1 MGKWKRAYKDLD
13 KQELEKVRRL
23 GQIIA
28 SHEDTIN
35 KLEIKAKRSKKNFDK
50 LMELYNASLLQN
62 DKLKRAN
69 TYLGNVNNINNV

>member
-1 MGKWKRAYKDLD
+1 MGSWKRAYKDLD
-13 KQELEKVRRL
+13 KQELEKSRRL

-28 SHEDTIN
+28 THEDTID
-35 KLEIKAKRSKKNFDK
+35 KLETKAKQSKKNFDK

>member
-28 SHEDTIN
+28 THEDTIN
-35 KLEIKAKRSKKNFDK
+35 KLEIKAKRNKKNFDR
-50 LMELYNASLLQN
+50 LMELYNASLVQN
-62 DKLKRAN
+62 DKLKSAN

>member
-28 SHEDTIN
+28 THEDTID
-35 KLEIKAKRSKKNFDK
+35 KLETKAKQSKKNFDK